1 MVYVEVIEAN
11 TNHQIDKQSLKQYL
25 LFLSIQMC
33 CFLSVFTLVNV
44 SLRLA
49 RFIFLLMLFFICNQ
63 AIKSSSLSENS
74 RRAEELE
81 RLRACEGEYA
91 THYDTL
97 SLIGKGSFGF
107 VWTARSKKNHQEV
120 KYFFK
125 ILKRNYLG
133 SKQKGQSAHIMSA
146 LCFQKLLFGSSGL
159 CFVLNANVR

>member
-1 MVYVEVIEAN
+1 MLFPVSIYFGKCYSEACSV
-11 TNHQIDKQSLKQYL
+11 HL
-25 LFLSIQMC
+25 LANAF
-33 CFLSVFTLVNV
+33 
-44 SLRLA
+44 
-49 RFIFLLMLFFICNQ
+49 FFICNQ

-133 SKQKGQSAHIMSA
+133 SKQKG
-146 LCFQKLLFGSSGL
+146 
-159 CFVLNANVR
+159 